1 MFVRAFVLIAAI
13 TAGLP
18 TAARAEPVR
27 VGVLPTAGAGIVYIA
42 REKGYFAREG
52 LQPEIISF
60 DNSQTLAVSIAS
72 GDLDFGSTSL
82 SIGFYNL
89 AGRGVLRIIGAQGR
103 DAPGF
108 PNNAV
113 VVSVDAWNKGVRSF
127 KDLPGHTIGLPTPGS
142 GPHYGA
148 GLIAAKYG
156 FPLSAMEIVWTKSS
170 ANLTAAMA
178 SNRIDSGVTP
188 AINALSMTRANQAKL
203 LGWIGDETPWQLGAA
218 YTSTKHAD
226 TNRAFVERFLR
237 AYKAGM
243 ADFYDAFI
251 SPDGKRRDGDK
262 ASEMLAI
269 MAKALDQPAELLRE
283 GIPYVDRESRL
294 DIDDIGRQIVWYRAQ
309 GLLEGNVDVNAL
321 VDRRYAVPLPVK

>member
-1 MFVRAFVLIAAI
+1 MLARSFAVVAALVAAMS
-13 TAGLP
+13 TAG
-18 TAARAEPVR
+18 AEPVR
-27 VGVLPTAGAGIVYIA
+27 IGVLPTAGAGLVYIA
-42 REKGYFAREG
+42 RDKGYFAREG
-52 LQPEIISF
+52 LQAEIISF

-113 VVSVDAWNKGVRSF
+113 VVSMAAWEKGVRSF

-148 GLIAAKYG
+148 GLIADKYG
-156 FPLSAMEIVWTKSS
+156 FPLSAMEIIWTKSS

-178 SNRIDSGVTP
+178 SNRVDSGVTP
-188 AINALSMTRANQAKL
+188 AINALAMTRAGQAKL

-226 TNRAFVERFLR
+226 GDRAFVERFLR

-243 ADFYDAFI
+243 ADFYDAFVT
-251 SPDGKRRDGDK
+251 PDGKRKDG
-262 ASEMLAI
+262 ATANEMLAI
-269 MAKALDQPAELLRE
+269 MSKALDQPVELLRE
-283 GIPYVDRESRL
+283 GIPYVDREARL
-294 DIDDIGRQIVWYRAQ
+294 DFEDIARQVVWHRAQ
-309 GLLEGNVDVNAL
+309 GLLEGTVDVNAL
-321 VDRRYAVPLPVK
+321 VDRRYAVPLPAK